1 METIQTIFD
10 FLTGL
15 GSPVMLP
22 IVIFIL
28 GLILGQKIGKAF
40 VSAVTIGV
48 GFIGLGL
55 VIGLLFDAL
64 GPATAQLVETTG
76 LELNSLDV
84 GWGVAAAIAFG
95 TSVGS
100 LVFVVALGVN
110 LVMLI
115 FNWTKTLNVDMWN
128 YWHYAFTGSLVYL
141 VSGGSLALG
150 LIAAAIH
157 AVIALLIADWTAKDV
172 QSFFRLP
179 NVSIPQ
185 GWAITSVP
193 IIKILNWIVD
203 KIPGL
208 RDIYWDDEG
217 LQKKLGVFGQPIIM
231 GAILGLLFGLVAYG
245 FDTKVLTLAVQM
257 AAVMLLIP
265 RIIAIF
271 MEGLT
276 PLSEA
281 ARAFMQKRFAGREFY
296 IGLDSA
302 ILIGHPITIAAGI
315 ILIPL
320 TLLLAA
326 ILPGNTTLPA
336 ADLAA
341 TAFFVAMVPP
351 LTKGN
356 LFRSILY
363 GIIIMTMV
371 LYIST
376 AFAPLL
382 TQIAADIGFA
392 IPEGAVEITG
402 LSGGTWIAWVLTSI
416 AKLFGPDTCGFGQ
429 RRCDDSHCIQDNRT
443 ICRSTLG
450 R

>member
-1 METIQTIFD
+1 MEVIQQISD

-15 GSPVMLP
+15 GAPVMLP

-28 GLILGQKIGKAF
+28 GLILGMKLSRAF
-40 VSAVTIGV
+40 TAALTVGV

-64 GPATAQLVETTG
+64 GPATSALVEKTG
-76 LELNSLDV
+76 VELVAVDV

-95 TSVGS
+95 TTVGA
-100 LVFVVALGVN
+100 LVIPLAFGINIL
-110 LVMLI
+110 MLLLR
-115 FNWTKTLNVDMWN
+115 FTKTLNVDMWN
-128 YWHYAFTGSLVYL
+128 FWHYAFTGSLVYL
-141 VSGGSLALG
+141 VSGNNLLLG
-150 LIAAAIH
+150 LLAATIH
-157 AVIALLIADWTAKDV
+157 AILALLIADWTAKDV
-172 QSFFRLP
+172 QEFFKIP
-179 NVSIPQ
+179 GISIPQ

-203 KIPGL
+203 KIPWV
-208 RDIYWDDEG
+208 RDINWDPEWID
-217 LQKKLGVFGQPIIM
+217 KHLGFWGQPIVM
-231 GAILGLLFGLVAYG
+231 GAILGWLFGLAAYG
-245 FDTKVLTLAVQM
+245 FQWKVLMLGVQM
-257 AAVMLLIP
+257 AAVMVLIP

-281 ARAFMQKRFAGREFY
+281 ARVFMQKHFKGRDFY

-315 ILIPL
+315 ILIPI
-320 TLLLAA
+320 TLILAL
-326 ILPGNTTLPA
+326 ILPGNKTLPA

-363 GIIIMTMV
+363 GTIIMAIV

-382 TQIAADIGFA
+382 TTIAGNIGYEM
-392 IPEGAVEITG
+392 PEGAIQITG
-402 LSGGTWIAWVLTSI
+402 LSGGNWIAWVLTTITSLI
-416 AKLFGPDTCGFGQ
+416 FGG
-429 RRCDDSHCIQDNRT
+429 
-443 ICRSTLG
+443 
-450 R
+450 

>member
-1 METIQTIFD
+1 MEAIQSIFN

-22 IVIFIL
+22 IIIFIL
-28 GLILGQKIGKAF
+28 GLILGQKVGRAF
-40 VSAVTIGV
+40 ISSITVGV

-55 VIGLLFDAL
+55 VITLLFDAL
-64 GPATAQLVETTG
+64 GPATAALVESTG
-76 LELNSLDV
+76 IQLNALDV

-95 TSVGS
+95 TAVGS
-100 LVFVVALGVN
+100 LVFIVALGVN
-110 LVMLI
+110 LIMLV
-115 FNWTKTLNVDMWN
+115 FNWTKTLNVDLWN

-141 VSGGSLALG
+141 VSGRNLVLG

-157 AVIALLIADWTAKDV
+157 AIVALLIADWTAKDV
-172 QSFFRLP
+172 QDFFKIP
-179 NVSIPQ
+179 GVSIPQ

-193 IIKILNWIVD
+193 IIKGLNWIVE

-208 RDIYWDDEG
+208 KDIYWDIEG
-217 LQKKLGVFGQPIIM
+217 MQKRIGIFGQPIVM
-231 GAILGLLFGLVAYG
+231 GATLGLLFGLVAYG

-281 ARAFMQKRFAGREFY
+281 ARAFMQKRFAGRDFY

-315 ILIPL
+315 LLIPI
-320 TLLLAA
+320 TLFLAA

-341 TAFFVAMVPP
+341 TAFFIAMVPP
-351 LTKGN
+351 LTNGN
-356 LFRSILY
+356 FFRSLLY
-363 GIIIMTMV
+363 GTIIMVMV
-371 LYIST
+371 LYIAS

-392 IPEGAVEITG
+392 IPEGAVQITG
-402 LSGGTWIAWVLTSI
+402 LSGGNWIAWVLTTISQLI
-416 AKLFGPDTCGFGQ
+416 FGG
-429 RRCDDSHCIQDNRT
+429 
-443 ICRSTLG
+443 
-450 R
+450 

>member
-1 METIQTIFD
+1 MEAIKSIFD

-28 GLILGQKIGKAF
+28 SLILGQKLSRAF
-40 VSAVTIGV
+40 VSSLTIGV

-55 VIGLLFDAL
+55 VINLLFQAL
-64 GPATAQLVETTG
+64 GPATDALVKSTG
-76 LELNSLDV
+76 LQLTSLDV

-95 TSVGS
+95 TAVGS
-100 LVFVVALGVN
+100 LVFIVALGVN
-110 LVMLI
+110 LIMLLL
-115 FNWTKTLNVDMWN
+115 NWTKTLNVDMWN

-141 VSGGSLALG
+141 VSGGNLLLG

-157 AVIALLIADWTAKDV
+157 AVVALLIADWVAKDV
-172 QSFFRLP
+172 QGFFKLP
-179 NVSIPQ
+179 GISIPQ

-193 IIKILNWIVD
+193 IIKIFNWIVE

-208 RDIYWDDEG
+208 RDVYWDSET
-217 LQKKLGVFGQPIIM
+217 LQKRLGIFGQPIIM
-231 GAILGLLFGLVAYG
+231 GAILGLLFGILAYG
-245 FDTKVLTLAVQM
+245 INPAGMTFNEVLGKVLMLAVQM

-276 PLSEA
+276 PVSEA
-281 ARAFMQKRFAGREFY
+281 ARTFMQKRFAGREFY
-296 IGLDSA
+296 VGLDSA
-302 ILIGHPITIAAGI
+302 ILIGHPITIATGI
-315 ILIPL
+315 LLIPI

-341 TAFFVAMVPP
+341 TAFFVCMVPP
-351 LTKGN
+351 LTRGN
-356 LFRSILY
+356 FFRSVLY
-363 GIIIMTMV
+363 GILIMTMV
-371 LYIST
+371 LYISS

-382 TQIAADIGFA
+382 TQIARDIGYT
-392 IPEGAVEITG
+392 IPQGAVQITG
-402 LSGGTWIAWVLTSI
+402 LSGGNWIAWVLTTI
-416 AKLFGPDTCGFGQ
+416 TRLIFG
-429 RRCDDSHCIQDNRT
+429 S
-443 ICRSTLG
+443 
-450 R
+450 

>member
-1 METIQTIFD
+1 MEAIQSIFD

-22 IVIFIL
+22 IIIFIL
-28 GLILGQKIGKAF
+28 GLILGQKVGRAF
-40 VSAVTIGV
+40 ISSITVGV

-55 VIGLLFDAL
+55 VITLLFDAL
-64 GPATAQLVETTG
+64 GPATSALVEATG
-76 LELNSLDV
+76 IQLTALDV

-95 TSVGS
+95 TAVGS
-100 LVFVVALGVN
+100 LVFIVALGVN
-110 LVMLI
+110 LVMLV
-115 FNWTKTLNVDMWN
+115 FNWTKTLNVDLWN

-141 VSGGSLALG
+141 VSGGNLVLG

-157 AVIALLIADWTAKDV
+157 AIVALLIADWTAKDV
-172 QSFFRLP
+172 QDFFKIP
-179 NVSIPQ
+179 GVSIPQ

-193 IIKILNWIVD
+193 IIKGLNWIMD

-208 RDIYWDDEG
+208 KDIYWDIEG
-217 LQKKLGVFGQPIIM
+217 MQKRIGIFGQPIIM
-231 GAILGLLFGLVAYG
+231 GATLGLLFGLIAYG
-245 FDTKVLTLAVQM
+245 FDTRVLTLAVQM

-281 ARAFMQKRFAGREFY
+281 ARAFMQKRFAGRDFY

-315 ILIPL
+315 LLIPI
-320 TLLLAA
+320 TLFLAA

-341 TAFFVAMVPP
+341 TAFFIAMVPP
-351 LTKGN
+351 LTNGN
-356 LFRSILY
+356 FFRSLLY
-363 GIIIMTMV
+363 GTIIMIMV
-371 LYIST
+371 LYIAS

-402 LSGGTWIAWVLTSI
+402 LSGGNWIAWVLTTI
-416 AKLFGPDTCGFGQ
+416 TQLIFGG
-429 RRCDDSHCIQDNRT
+429 
-443 ICRSTLG
+443 
-450 R
+450 

>member
-1 METIQTIFD
+1 METIQSIFD

-22 IVIFIL
+22 IIIFIL
-28 GLILGQKIGKAF
+28 GLILGQKVGRAF
-40 VSAVTIGV
+40 ISAITVGV

-55 VIGLLFDAL
+55 VITLLFDAL
-64 GPATAQLVETTG
+64 GPATAALVEATG
-76 LELNSLDV
+76 IQLNALDV

-95 TSVGS
+95 TAVGS
-100 LVFVVALGVN
+100 LVFIVALGVN

-141 VSGGSLALG
+141 VSGGNLVLG

-157 AVIALLIADWTAKDV
+157 AIVSLLIADWTAKDV
-172 QSFFRLP
+172 QGFFKIP
-179 NVSIPQ
+179 GVSIPQ

-193 IIKILNWIVD
+193 IIKGLNWIVE

-208 RDIYWDDEG
+208 KDIYWDIEG
-217 LQKKLGVFGQPIIM
+217 MQKRIGIFGQPIIM
-231 GAILGLLFGLVAYG
+231 GATLGLLFGLIAYG
-245 FDTKVLTLAVQM
+245 FDTRVLTLAVQM

-281 ARAFMQKRFAGREFY
+281 ARAFMQKRFEGREFY

-315 ILIPL
+315 LLIPI

-326 ILPGNTTLPA
+326 ILPGNSTLPA

-341 TAFFVAMVPP
+341 TAFFIAMVPP
-351 LTKGN
+351 LTNGN
-356 LFRSILY
+356 FFRSLLY
-363 GIIIMTMV
+363 GTIIMVMV
-371 LYIST
+371 LYISS

-392 IPEGAVEITG
+392 IPEGAVQITG
-402 LSGGTWIAWVLTSI
+402 LSGGNWIAWVLTTISQ
-416 AKLFGPDTCGFGQ
+416 LVFGG
-429 RRCDDSHCIQDNRT
+429 
-443 ICRSTLG
+443 
-450 R
+450 

>member
-1 METIQTIFD
+1 AIKSIFD

-28 GLILGQKIGKAF
+28 SLILGQKLSRAF
-40 VSAVTIGV
+40 VSSLTVGV

-55 VIGLLFDAL
+55 VINLLFQAL
-64 GPATAQLVETTG
+64 GPATDALVKSTG
-76 LELNSLDV
+76 LQLTSLDV

-95 TSVGS
+95 TAVGS
-100 LVFVVALGVN
+100 LVFIVALGVN
-110 LVMLI
+110 LIMLV

-141 VSGGSLALG
+141 VSGGNLLLG

-157 AVIALLIADWTAKDV
+157 AVVALLIADWVAKDV
-172 QSFFRLP
+172 QGFFKLP
-179 NVSIPQ
+179 GISIPQ

-193 IIKILNWIVD
+193 IIKVFNWIVE

-208 RDIYWDDEG
+208 RDVYWDSET
-217 LQKKLGVFGQPIIM
+217 LQKRLGIFGQPIIM
-231 GAILGLLFGLVAYG
+231 GAILGLLFGILAYG
-245 FDTKVLTLAVQM
+245 INPAGMTFNEVLGKVLMLAVQM

-276 PLSEA
+276 PVSEA
-281 ARAFMQKRFAGREFY
+281 ARTFMQKRFAGREFY
-296 IGLDSA
+296 VGLDSA
-302 ILIGHPITIAAGI
+302 ILIGHPITIATGI
-315 ILIPL
+315 LLIPI

-341 TAFFVAMVPP
+341 TAFFVCMVPP
-351 LTKGN
+351 LTRGN
-356 LFRSILY
+356 FFRSVLY
-363 GIIIMTMV
+363 GILIMTMV
-371 LYIST
+371 LYISS

-382 TQIAADIGFA
+382 TQIARDIGYT
-392 IPEGAVEITG
+392 IPQGAVQITG
-402 LSGGTWIAWVLTSI
+402 LSGGNWIAWVLTTI
-416 AKLFGPDTCGFGQ
+416 TRLIFG
-429 RRCDDSHCIQDNRT
+429 S
-443 ICRSTLG
+443 
-450 R
+450 

>member
-1 METIQTIFD
+1 METIKSIFD

-22 IVIFIL
+22 IIIFIL
-28 GLILGQKIGKAF
+28 GLILGQRTSRAF
-40 VSAVTIGV
+40 ISAITVGV

-55 VIGLLFDAL
+55 VITLLFDAL
-64 GPATAQLVETTG
+64 GPATAALVETTG
-76 LELNSLDV
+76 IQLNALDV

-95 TSVGS
+95 TAVGS
-100 LVFVVALGVN
+100 LVFIVALGVN
-110 LVMLI
+110 LIMLV

-141 VSGGSLALG
+141 VTGNNLVLG

-157 AVIALLIADWTAKDV
+157 AVASLLIADWTAKDV
-172 QSFFRLP
+172 QGFFKIP
-179 NVSIPQ
+179 GVSIPQ
-185 GWAITSVP
+185 GWAVTSVP
-193 IIKILNWIVD
+193 IIKGLNWIVE

-208 RDIYWDDEG
+208 RDIYWDSAG
-217 LQKKLGVFGQPIIM
+217 MQKRIGVFGQPIVM
-231 GAILGLLFGLVAYG
+231 GATLGLLFGLIAYG
-245 FDTKVLTLAVQM
+245 FDTRVLTVAVQM

-281 ARAFMQKRFAGREFY
+281 ARTFMKKRFAGREFY

-302 ILIGHPITIAAGI
+302 ILIGHPITIAAAI
-315 ILIPL
+315 LLIPI
-320 TLLLAA
+320 TLFLAA
-326 ILPGNTTLPA
+326 ILPGNNTLPA

-341 TAFFVAMVPP
+341 TAFFIAMVPP

-356 LFRSILY
+356 FFRSILY
-363 GIIIMTMV
+363 GTIIMVMV
-371 LYIST
+371 LYISS

-382 TQIAADIGFA
+382 TQIAADIGYA
-392 IPEGAVEITG
+392 IPEGAVQITG
-402 LSGGTWIAWVLTSI
+402 LSGGNWIAWILTTLSQV
-416 AKLFGPDTCGFGQ
+416 LFGG
-429 RRCDDSHCIQDNRT
+429 
-443 ICRSTLG
+443 
-450 R
+450 

>member
-281 ARAFMQKRFAGREFY
+281 ARTFMQKRFAGREFY

-402 LSGGTWIAWVLTSI
+402 LSGGNWIAWVLTSI
-416 AKLFGPDTCGFGQ
+416 AKLFGG
-429 RRCDDSHCIQDNRT
+429 
-443 ICRSTLG
+443 
-450 R
+450 

>member
-1 METIQTIFD
+1 MEAIKSVFD

-22 IVIFIL
+22 IIIFIL
-28 GLILGQKIGKAF
+28 GLILGQKVGRAF
-40 VSAVTIGV
+40 ISSITVGV

-55 VIGLLFDAL
+55 VITLLFDAL
-64 GPATAQLVETTG
+64 GPATAALVESTG
-76 LELNSLDV
+76 IQLNALDV

-95 TSVGS
+95 TAVGS
-100 LVFVVALGVN
+100 LVFIVALGVN
-110 LVMLI
+110 LIMLV
-115 FNWTKTLNVDMWN
+115 FNWTKTLNVDLWN

-141 VSGGSLALG
+141 VSGRNLVLG

-157 AVIALLIADWTAKDV
+157 AIVALLIADWTAKDV
-172 QSFFRLP
+172 QDFFKIP
-179 NVSIPQ
+179 GVSIPQ

-193 IIKILNWIVD
+193 IIKGLNWIVE

-208 RDIYWDDEG
+208 KDIYWDIEG
-217 LQKKLGVFGQPIIM
+217 MQKRIGIFGQPIVM
-231 GAILGLLFGLVAYG
+231 GATLGLLFGLVAYG

-281 ARAFMQKRFAGREFY
+281 ARAFMQKRFAGRDFY

-315 ILIPL
+315 LLIPI
-320 TLLLAA
+320 TLFLAA

-341 TAFFVAMVPP
+341 TAFFIAMVPP
-351 LTKGN
+351 LTNGN
-356 LFRSILY
+356 FFRSLLY
-363 GIIIMTMV
+363 GTIIMVMV
-371 LYIST
+371 LYIAS

-392 IPEGAVEITG
+392 IPEGAVQITG
-402 LSGGTWIAWVLTSI
+402 LSGGNWIAWVLTTISQLI
-416 AKLFGPDTCGFGQ
+416 FGG
-429 RRCDDSHCIQDNRT
+429 
-443 ICRSTLG
+443 
-450 R
+450 

>member
-1 METIQTIFD
+1 METIKSIFD

-22 IVIFIL
+22 IIIFIL
-28 GLILGQKIGKAF
+28 GLILGQKISRAF
-40 VSAVTIGV
+40 ISSITVGV

-55 VIGLLFDAL
+55 VITLLFDAL
-64 GPATAQLVETTG
+64 GPATAALVEATG
-76 LELNSLDV
+76 IQLNALDV

-95 TSVGS
+95 TVVGS
-100 LVFVVALGVN
+100 LVFIVALGVN
-110 LVMLI
+110 LIMLV
-115 FNWTKTLNVDMWN
+115 FRWTKTLNVDMWN

-141 VSGGSLALG
+141 VTGGNLVLG

-157 AVIALLIADWTAKDV
+157 AIVSLLIADWTAKDV
-172 QSFFRLP
+172 QEFFKIP
-179 NVSIPQ
+179 GVSIPQ
-185 GWAITSVP
+185 GWAVTSVP
-193 IIKILNWIVD
+193 IIKGLNWIVE

-208 RDIYWDDEG
+208 RDIYWDSEG
-217 LQKKLGVFGQPIIM
+217 MQKKLGVFGQPIIM
-231 GAILGLLFGLVAYG
+231 GATLGLLFGLIAYG
-245 FDTKVLTLAVQM
+245 FSTKVLTVAVQM

-281 ARAFMQKRFAGREFY
+281 AREFMQKRFAGREFY

-315 ILIPL
+315 LLIPI

-326 ILPGNTTLPA
+326 ILPGNNTLPA

-341 TAFFVAMVPP
+341 TAFFICMVPP
-351 LTKGN
+351 LTRGN
-356 LFRSILY
+356 FFRSILY
-363 GIIIMTMV
+363 GTIIMVMV
-371 LYIST
+371 LYISS

-382 TQIAADIGFA
+382 TQIASDIGYA
-392 IPEGAVEITG
+392 IPEGAVQITG
-402 LSGGTWIAWVLTSI
+402 LSGGNWIAWILTTISG
-416 AKLFGPDTCGFGQ
+416 LFGG
-429 RRCDDSHCIQDNRT
+429 
-443 ICRSTLG
+443 
-450 R
+450 

>member
-1 METIQTIFD
+1 METIKAIFD

-22 IVIFIL
+22 IIIFIL
-28 GLILGQKIGKAF
+28 GLILGQKISRAF
-40 VSAVTIGV
+40 VSAITVGV

-55 VIGLLFDAL
+55 VISLLFQAL
-64 GPATAQLVETTG
+64 GPATDALVKATGIQL
-76 LELNSLDV
+76 NALDV

-95 TSVGS
+95 TAVGS
-100 LVFVVALGVN
+100 LVFIVALGIN
-110 LVMLI
+110 LIMLALR
-115 FNWTKTLNVDMWN
+115 WTKTLNVDMWN

-141 VSGGSLALG
+141 VTGNNLVLG
-150 LIAAAIH
+150 LLAAAIH
-157 AVIALLIADWTAKDV
+157 AIISLLIGDWTAKDV
-172 QSFFRLP
+172 QSFFKIP
-179 NVSIPQ
+179 GVSIPQ

-193 IIKILNWIVD
+193 IIKGLNWIVE

-208 RDIYWDDEG
+208 RDVYWDSEG
-217 LQKKLGVFGQPIIM
+217 MQKRLGVFGQPIIM
-231 GAILGLLFGLVAYG
+231 GATLGLLFGLIAYG
-245 FDTKVLTLAVQM
+245 FSTKVLTLAVQM

-281 ARAFMQKRFAGREFY
+281 ARVFMQKRFAGREFY

-315 ILIPL
+315 LLIPI

-326 ILPGNTTLPA
+326 ILPGNNTLPA

-341 TAFFVAMVPP
+341 TAFFICMVPP

-356 LFRSILY
+356 FFRSILY
-363 GIIIMTMV
+363 GTIIMIMV
-371 LYIST
+371 LYISS
-376 AFAPLL
+376 AFAPML
-382 TQIAADIGFA
+382 TQIAKDIGYA
-392 IPEGAVEITG
+392 IPEGAVQITG
-402 LSGGTWIAWVLTSI
+402 LSGGNWIAWILTTISR
-416 AKLFGPDTCGFGQ
+416 LFAGG
-429 RRCDDSHCIQDNRT
+429 
-443 ICRSTLG
+443 
-450 R
+450 

>member
-1 METIQTIFD
+1 METIKSIFD

-22 IVIFIL
+22 IIIFIL
-28 GLILGQKIGKAF
+28 GIFLGQKVSRAF
-40 VSAVTIGV
+40 ISAITVGV

-55 VIGLLFDAL
+55 VITLLFDAL
-64 GPATAQLVETTG
+64 GPATSALIEATGIQL
-76 LELNSLDV
+76 NALDV

-95 TSVGS
+95 TAVGS
-100 LVFVVALGVN
+100 LVFIVALGVN
-110 LVMLI
+110 LIMLI
-115 FNWTKTLNVDMWN
+115 FRWTKTLNVDLWN

-141 VSGGSLALG
+141 VTGDNLMLG

-157 AVIALLIADWTAKDV
+157 AAVSLLIADWTAKDV
-172 QSFFRLP
+172 QEFFKIP
-179 NVSIPQ
+179 GVSIPQ

-193 IIKILNWIVD
+193 IIKGLNWIVE

-208 RDIYWDDEG
+208 RDIYWDSEG
-217 LQKKLGVFGQPIIM
+217 MQKKLGVFGQPIIM
-231 GAILGLLFGLVAYG
+231 GATLGLLFGLIAYG
-245 FDTKVLTLAVQM
+245 FSTKVLTIAVQM

-281 ARAFMQKRFAGREFY
+281 AREFMQKRFAGREFY

-315 ILIPL
+315 LLIPI

-326 ILPGNTTLPA
+326 ILPGNNTLPA

-341 TAFFVAMVPP
+341 TAFFICMVPP

-356 LFRSILY
+356 FFRSILY
-363 GIIIMTMV
+363 GTIIMVMI
-371 LYIST
+371 LYISS

-382 TQIAADIGFA
+382 TQIAKDIGYA
-392 IPEGAVEITG
+392 IPEGTVQITG
-402 LSGGTWIAWVLTSI
+402 LSGGNWIAWILTTI
-416 AKLFGPDTCGFGQ
+416 GRLFGG
-429 RRCDDSHCIQDNRT
+429 
-443 ICRSTLG
+443 
-450 R
+450 

>member
-1 METIQTIFD
+1 METIKSIFD

-22 IVIFIL
+22 IIIFIL
-28 GLILGQKIGKAF
+28 GLILGQKVGRAF
-40 VSAVTIGV
+40 ISAITVGV

-55 VIGLLFDAL
+55 VITLLFDAL
-64 GPATAQLVETTG
+64 GPATAALVEATG
-76 LELNSLDV
+76 IQLTALDV

-95 TSVGS
+95 TAVGS
-100 LVFVVALGVN
+100 LVFIVALGVN
-110 LVMLI
+110 LIMLV

-141 VSGGSLALG
+141 VSGSLVLG

-157 AVIALLIADWTAKDV
+157 AIVSLLIADWTAKDV
-172 QSFFRLP
+172 QDFFKIP
-179 NVSIPQ
+179 GVSIPQ
-185 GWAITSVP
+185 GWAVTSVP
-193 IIKILNWIVD
+193 IIKGLNWVVE

-208 RDIYWDDEG
+208 RDIYWDSEG
-217 LQKKLGVFGQPIIM
+217 MQKRLGVFGQPIVM
-231 GAILGLLFGLVAYG
+231 GAILGLLFGLIAYG
-245 FDTKVLTLAVQM
+245 FQTKVLMLAVQM

-281 ARAFMQKRFAGREFY
+281 ARVFMQNRFAGRDFY
-296 IGLDSA
+296 VGLDSA
-302 ILIGHPITIAAGI
+302 ILIGHPITIAAAI
-315 ILIPL
+315 ILIPI
-320 TLLLAA
+320 TLFLAA
-326 ILPGNTTLPA
+326 ILPGNNTLPA

-351 LTKGN
+351 LTNGN

-363 GIIIMTMV
+363 GTIIMVMV
-371 LYIST
+371 LYISS
-376 AFAPLL
+376 AFAPLF

-392 IPEGAVEITG
+392 IPEGAVQITG
-402 LSGGTWIAWVLTSI
+402 LSGGNWIAWVLTTISQLI
-416 AKLFGPDTCGFGQ
+416 FGG
-429 RRCDDSHCIQDNRT
+429 
-443 ICRSTLG
+443 
-450 R
+450 

>member
-1 METIQTIFD
+1 METIKSIFD

-22 IVIFIL
+22 IIIFIL
-28 GLILGQKIGKAF
+28 GVILGQKVSRAF
-40 VSAVTIGV
+40 ISALTVGV

-55 VIGLLFDAL
+55 VITLLFDAL
-64 GPATAQLVETTG
+64 GPATSALVEATG
-76 LELNSLDV
+76 LELNALDV

-95 TSVGS
+95 TAVGS
-100 LVFVVALGVN
+100 LVFIVALGVN
-110 LVMLI
+110 LIMLVL
-115 FNWTKTLNVDMWN
+115 NWTKTLNVDMWN

-141 VSGGSLALG
+141 VSGGNLVLG

-157 AVIALLIADWTAKDV
+157 AIVALLIADWTAKDV
-172 QSFFRLP
+172 QEFFRIP
-179 NVSIPQ
+179 GVSIPQ

-193 IIKILNWIVD
+193 IIKGLNWIVD

-208 RDIYWDDEG
+208 RDIYWDSEG
-217 LQKKLGVFGQPIIM
+217 MQKRLGVFGQPIIM
-231 GAILGLLFGLVAYG
+231 GAILGLLFGLIAYG
-245 FDTKVLTLAVQM
+245 FDTRVLTLSVQM

-281 ARAFMQKRFAGREFY
+281 ARNFMQSRFAGREFY
-296 IGLDSA
+296 VGLDSA

-315 ILIPL
+315 LLIPI

-326 ILPGNTTLPA
+326 ILPGNNTLPA

-341 TAFFVAMVPP
+341 TAFFIAMVPP
-351 LTKGN
+351 LTRGN
-356 LFRSILY
+356 FFRSLLY
-363 GIIIMTMV
+363 GTIIMVIV
-371 LYIST
+371 LYISS

-392 IPEGAVEITG
+392 IPEGAVQITG
-402 LSGGTWIAWVLTSI
+402 LSGGNWIAWVLTTISQLI
-416 AKLFGPDTCGFGQ
+416 FGG
-429 RRCDDSHCIQDNRT
+429 
-443 ICRSTLG
+443 
-450 R
+450 

>member
-1 METIQTIFD
+1 MQTIQSIFD

-22 IVIFIL
+22 IIIFIL
-28 GLILGQKIGKAF
+28 GLILGQKIGRAF
-40 VSAVTIGV
+40 VSALTVGV

-55 VIGLLFDAL
+55 VITLLFDAL
-64 GPATAQLVETTG
+64 GPATAALVEATG
-76 LELNSLDV
+76 LELNALDV

-95 TSVGS
+95 TVVGS
-100 LVFVVALGVN
+100 LVFIVALGVN
-110 LVMLI
+110 LIMLV

-141 VSGGSLALG
+141 VTGNNLVMG

-157 AVIALLIADWTAKDV
+157 AVVALLIADWTAKDV
-172 QSFFRLP
+172 QGFFKIP
-179 NVSIPQ
+179 GVSIPQ

-193 IIKILNWIVD
+193 IIKGLNWVVD

-208 RDIYWDDEG
+208 RDIYWDFEG
-217 LQKKLGVFGQPIIM
+217 LQKRIGVFGQPIIM
-231 GAILGLLFGLVAYG
+231 GATLGLLFGLIAYG
-245 FDTKVLTLAVQM
+245 FDTRVLTLAVQM

-281 ARAFMQKRFAGREFY
+281 AREFMQKRFEGREFY

-302 ILIGHPITIAAGI
+302 ILIGHPVTIAAGI
-315 ILIPL
+315 LLIPI
-320 TLLLAA
+320 TLFLAA
-326 ILPGNTTLPA
+326 ILPGNSTLPA

-341 TAFFVAMVPP
+341 TAFFIAMVPP
-351 LTKGN
+351 LTNGN
-356 LFRSILY
+356 FFRSILY
-363 GIIIMTMV
+363 GTIIMVMV
-371 LYIST
+371 LYISS

-382 TQIAADIGFA
+382 TQIATDIGYA
-392 IPEGAVEITG
+392 IPEGAVQITG
-402 LSGGTWIAWVLTSI
+402 LSGGNWIAWLLTTF
-416 AKLFGPDTCGFGQ
+416 AGLFGG
-429 RRCDDSHCIQDNRT
+429 
-443 ICRSTLG
+443 
-450 R
+450 

>member
-1 METIQTIFD
+1 MDTIKAIFD

-22 IVIFIL
+22 IIIFIL
-28 GLILGQKIGKAF
+28 GLILGQKIGRAF
-40 VSAVTIGV
+40 ISAITVGV

-55 VIGLLFDAL
+55 VITLLFDAL
-64 GPATAQLVETTG
+64 GPATAALVEATG
-76 LELNSLDV
+76 IQLNALDV

-95 TSVGS
+95 TVVGS
-100 LVFVVALGVN
+100 LVFIVALGVN
-110 LVMLI
+110 LIMLV

-128 YWHYAFTGSLVYL
+128 YWHYAFTGSMVYL
-141 VSGGSLALG
+141 VTGENLLLG

-157 AVIALLIADWTAKDV
+157 AIISLLIADWTAKDV
-172 QSFFRLP
+172 QEFFKIP
-179 NVSIPQ
+179 GVSIPQ

-193 IIKILNWIVD
+193 IIKGLNWVVE

-208 RDIYWDDEG
+208 RDIYWDSEG
-217 LQKKLGVFGQPIIM
+217 MQKKLGVWGQPIVM
-231 GAILGLLFGLVAYG
+231 GATLGLLFGLIAYG
-245 FDTKVLTLAVQM
+245 FQTKVLTVAIQM

-281 ARAFMQKRFAGREFY
+281 ARVFMQKRFAGREFY

-302 ILIGHPITIAAGI
+302 ILIGHPITIAAAI
-315 ILIPL
+315 ILIPI
-320 TLLLAA
+320 TLFLAA
-326 ILPGNTTLPA
+326 ILPGNNTLPA

-341 TAFFVAMVPP
+341 TAFFIAMVPP

-356 LFRSILY
+356 FFRSILY
-363 GIIIMTMV
+363 GTIIMVMV
-371 LYIST
+371 LYISS

-392 IPEGAVEITG
+392 IPEGAVQITG
-402 LSGGTWIAWVLTSI
+402 LSGGNWIAWILTSI
-416 AKLFGPDTCGFGQ
+416 GRLFGG
-429 RRCDDSHCIQDNRT
+429 
-443 ICRSTLG
+443 
-450 R
+450 

>member
-1 METIQTIFD
+1 METIKTIFD

-22 IVIFIL
+22 IIIFIL
-28 GLILGQKIGKAF
+28 GVILGQKVGRAF
-40 VSAVTIGV
+40 ISAITVGV

-55 VIGLLFDAL
+55 VITLLFDAL
-64 GPATAQLVETTG
+64 GPATAALVEATG
-76 LELNSLDV
+76 IQLNALDV

-95 TSVGS
+95 TAVGS
-100 LVFVVALGVN
+100 LVFIVALGVN

-141 VSGGSLALG
+141 VTGRNLVLG

-157 AVIALLIADWTAKDV
+157 AVAALLIADWTAKDV
-172 QSFFRLP
+172 QDFFKIP
-179 NVSIPQ
+179 GVSIPQ

-193 IIKILNWIVD
+193 IIKGLNWIVE

-208 RDIYWDDEG
+208 RDIFWDIEG
-217 LQKKLGVFGQPIIM
+217 MQKRIGIFGQPIIM
-231 GAILGLLFGLVAYG
+231 GATLGLLFGLIAYG
-245 FDTKVLTLAVQM
+245 FDTRVLTLAVQM

-281 ARAFMQKRFAGREFY
+281 ARVFMQKRFEGREFY

-315 ILIPL
+315 LLIPI

-326 ILPGNTTLPA
+326 VLPGNTTLPA

-341 TAFFVAMVPP
+341 TAFFIAMVPP
-351 LTKGN
+351 LTNGN
-356 LFRSILY
+356 FFRSILY
-363 GIIIMTMV
+363 GTIIMIMV
-371 LYIST
+371 LYISS

-382 TQIAADIGFA
+382 TQIASDIGFA
-392 IPEGAVEITG
+392 IPEGAVQITG
-402 LSGGTWIAWVLTSI
+402 LSGGNWIAWVLTTLS
-416 AKLFGPDTCGFGQ
+416 KLFFG
-429 RRCDDSHCIQDNRT
+429 
-443 ICRSTLG
+443 G
-450 R
+450 